1 MRRAVWVVIAIFA
14 VISGCSRLTQNE
26 IISPYLPVSLED
38 IEEIRVG
45 DEAHKALFESQN
57 PYQAP
62 KYKLYTIPE
71 LHAYVSYI
79 GKKIAQVSERPNLP
93 YRFFIL
99 DSDDIDLFG
108 LPGGRIYITRG
119 FFYFIDSEAELAG
132 ALAHEIGHIANRDYK
147 PEGYNK
153 VRKGYDLVLK
163 GAQEGSG
170 LAGTYGSAAYAGVRA
185 IGYASPRIRNKFKG
199 NDEEEA
205 DADAVFYMTKA
216 GFDPKGLYRL
226 TDRLSKVPVEDVG
239 RFVDYMKGHP
249 PDQDRRNFLQK
260 KTRKLKFTPKPLY
273 RVTADHL
280 TVVPGTAEIVIKSQA
295 GMVGDGKS
303 GQEDVTAVPAAAI
316 GTAT

>member
-1 MRRAVWVVIAIFA
+1 MMT
-14 VISGCSRLTQNE
+14 GCARLTQNE
-26 IISPYLPVSLED
+26 IISKDLPVSLED

-45 DEAHKALFESQN
+45 DETHKALFESQN
-57 PYQAP
+57 PYQTP

-79 GKKIAQVSERPNLP
+79 GKKIAQVSKRPNLP

-99 DSDDIDLFG
+99 DSDDVDLFG

-119 FFYFIDSEAELAG
+119 FFYFITSEAELAG

-153 VRKGYDLVLK
+153 VKKGYNFVLK

-185 IGYASPRIRNKFKG
+185 IGYAAPHIRNRFRG
-199 NDEEEA
+199 DQEEES
-205 DADAVFYMTKA
+205 DADAIRYLTQA
-216 GFDPKGLYRL
+216 GFDPKGLCQL
-226 TDRLSKVPVEDVG
+226 ADRLSKVPVEEVG

-249 PDQDRRNFLQK
+249 PDQDRRSFLEK
-260 KTRKLKFTPKPLY
+260 KTRKLKFTPKPVY
-273 RVTADHL
+273 RVTSDHL
-280 TVVPGTAEIVIKSQA
+280 TVVPGTAEIVNIKSQVTLM
-295 GMVGDGKS
+295 GQGKT